1 MDMYSNRESPPVY
14 KHVIRKVVLF
24 AGDLQKDSGGVMDEL
39 PESLLNFL

>member
-24 AGDLQKDSGGVMDEL
+24 AGDLQKDSGEL
-39 PESLLNFL
+39 WMSYRSRF